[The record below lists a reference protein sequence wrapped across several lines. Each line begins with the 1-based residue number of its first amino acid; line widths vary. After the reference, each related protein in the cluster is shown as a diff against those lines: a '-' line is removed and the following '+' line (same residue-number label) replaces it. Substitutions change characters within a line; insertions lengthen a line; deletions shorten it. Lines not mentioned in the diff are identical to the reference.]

1 MAGFL
6 LLSILAVLS
15 TVHAAPT
22 CTCEEK
28 ASSTQQYTVQINEEG
43 TIFNQVTDVDRDN
56 QIVLFHVP
64 QHNIVS
70 DNQVMLDYNTGL
82 MMTLYTEL
90 NACFLS
96 TMPDNIPAIDKLVEG
111 LSAMANPQTRSTIL
125 KKRKEETYQRA
136 APQPLNARTMLGDQ
150 MAQMCAKYPVYNT
163 VVVPEATIEQDS
175 GNKTTRRWLDDQVT
189 LTCPPF
195 DFMYRCELR
204 NSCIYVYYCE
214 GTHLPGLA
222 PTAAQCDVYHDFTA
236 NAWQCVPYCPDE

>member
-43 TIFNQVTDVDRDN
+43 TIFNQVTDVDREN
-56 QIVLFHVP
+56 QILLFHVP

-70 DNQVMLDYNTGL
+70 ENQVMLDYNTGL

-96 TMPDNIPAIDKLVEG
+96 TMPDNIPAIDKLEEG

-136 APQPLNARTMLGDQ
+136 APQPVRDRSMLGDQ
-150 MAQMCAKYPVYNT
+150 MAQMCAKFPVYT
-163 VVVPEATIEQDS
+163 TEVAPEASIEQVS
-175 GNKTTRRWLDDQVT
+175 GNKTARSWLDHSITVN
-189 LTCPPF
+189 CHPS

-204 NSCIYVYYCE
+204 SSCIYVYYCE
-214 GTHLPGLA
+214 GTGNAGQA
-222 PTAAQCDVYHDFTA
+222 PTAAQCDVWHDFTA
-236 NAWQCVPYCPDE
+236 TAWQCVPYCPDE

>member
-28 ASSTQQYTVQINEEG
+28 ASSTQYTVQNNEV
-43 TIFNQVTDVDRDN
+43 IDVDREN

-64 QHNIVS
+64 QHNIWS
-70 DNQVMLDYNTGL
+70 DNQIMLDYNTGL

-96 TMPDNIPAIDKLVEG
+96 TMPDNIPAIDKLEEG
-111 LSAMANPQTRSTIL
+111 LSDMVNPQTRSTIL

-136 APQPLNARTMLGDQ
+136 APQPVRDRSMLGDQ
-150 MAQMCAKYPVYNT
+150 MAQMCAKFPVYNT
-163 VVVPEATIEQDS
+163 EVAPEASIEQVS
-175 GNKTTRRWLDDQVT
+175 GTKTPRSWGSPARFS
-189 LTCPPF
+189 CHPMN
-195 DFMYRCELR
+195 FMYRCELR
-204 NSCIYVYYCE
+204 SPCTCINVYHCGRTDSPYE
-214 GTHLPGLA
+214 V
-222 PTAAQCDVYHDFTA
+222 PTAAQCNVTHDFTA
-236 NAWQCVPYCPDE
+236 TAWQCVPYCPGLVEPGFIW